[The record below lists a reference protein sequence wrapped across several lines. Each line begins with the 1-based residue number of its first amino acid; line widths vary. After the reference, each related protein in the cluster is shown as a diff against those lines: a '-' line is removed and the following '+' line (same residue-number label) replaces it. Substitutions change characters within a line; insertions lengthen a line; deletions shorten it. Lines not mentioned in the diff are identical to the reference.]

1 MTADGPESL
10 ASERHQ
16 LGRGLRRV
24 EVTVTLLLARGL
36 RSGARTTPVASTG
49 PPEAHNQRSQPL
61 HHGEPRPS
69 RRPERRACGPGWH
82 LGRVPRNRRGTGRG
96 SRSLDPARSE
106 ARACHH
112 GRAGRA
118 DAASARRDA
127 GNIRSPTNYRPG
139 IRLPAS
145 PPGAWGLPA
154 SSSRSRS
161 WPTEAASRAAPAR
174 CRAGAPSR
182 TSGGQPYAP
191 TTVPL
196 AGVGPSAQ
204 RSLMADTN
212 SPNAGSPAS
221 GLCSPSS
228 TAT

>member
-1 MTADGPESL
+1 MPDRYRPGM
-10 ASERHQ
+10 
-16 LGRGLRRV
+16 
-24 EVTVTLLLARGL
+24 
-36 RSGARTTPVASTG
+36 
-49 PPEAHNQRSQPL
+49 AHFQRSQPL

-69 RRPERRACGPGWH
+69 RRPEHRACRPGWH
-82 LGRVPRNRRGTGRG
+82 MGRVPGNRHGTGRG

-106 ARACHH
+106 ASAWHQ
-112 GRAGRA
+112 GPAGRA

-127 GNIRSPTNYRPG
+127 RDIRYA
-139 IRLPAS
+139 LPS
-145 PPGAWGLPA
+145 
-154 SSSRSRS
+154 
-161 WPTEAASRAAPAR
+161 AASRVAPAR
-174 CRAGAPSR
+174 CRAGALSR

-212 SPNAGSPAS
+212 SPNAESPVS
-221 GLCSPSS
+221 GLCSSSS